1 LRAILLCGLLVCA
14 AGAAAEGLYRW
25 VDSSGKVHY
34 GDVPAE
40 QAAQVQRKKFDAPSS
55 DAMQSAEARRVR
67 DKFPVTLYVT
77 SNCTE
82 PCQQSRDFL
91 TRRAIPYTETLLQT
105 SEEFETFKRKSGSQ
119 GVPTVSIGKNYLKG
133 FQAEQW
139 GSALDIAGYTKSAP
153 AGPAAVKPPVDKS
166 SAVLPD
172 VQ

>member
-1 LRAILLCGLLVCA
+1 MRTILLCGLLVCA

-25 VDSSGKVHY
+25 VDAAGKVHY

-55 DAMQSAEARRVR
+55 DAVQSAEARRVR

-105 SEEFETFKRKSGSQ
+105 SEEFEAFKRKSGSE

-139 GSALDIAGYTKSAP
+139 GSALDIAGYTKNAP
-153 AGPAAVKPPVDKS
+153 LLPPAKPPAPKAPD
-166 SAVLPD
+166 VLPGD
-172 VQ
+172 AQ